1 MHFFR
6 KIFLT
11 LAIAFVVLCYGY
23 PMFILPFGSYKYN
36 YKVGD
41 QTKTVELQFKWD
53 GSYKLDDSTGFY
65 KLKGNKIYLNDTK
78 DFGNLDDKTY
88 MIISNMYNVKFSMP
102 IGESADV
109 SVQFSNKIGEY
120 VAIGIGVVSLL
131 LVLSIPNRRRD

>member
-6 KIFLT
+6 KLFLT

-23 PMFILPFGSYKYN
+23 PMFILPFGTYKYN

-41 QTKTVELQFKWD
+41 KTETVELQFKWD
-53 GSYKLDDSTGFY
+53 GSYKLGENTGFY

-78 DFGNLDDKTY
+78 DFGNLEDKNY

-102 IGESADV
+102 LGGSADV